1 MIPLDE
7 NTLSNPFLKS
17 NGQNGF
23 QKEMFLKLSCQ
34 IENTF
39 SSNICIWGYSLI
51 QNELFVYILPDL
63 VVASW
68 YSVCGPTVWR
78 KQISWHL
85 QWILLILSFEESFV
99 FFSIISSR
107 LQLTPIEPVKK
118 PNKMK
123 KDVKQFQD
131 FVPAL
136 CSCALCPPA
145 CVPRLNLTTDIQD
158 LAQLSF
164 RARASNLKNPSMCVT
179 HEVVN

>member
-7 NTLSNPFLKS
+7 NTLSKSFLKS

-23 QKEMFLKLSCQ
+23 QKEMFLNLLCQ
-34 IENTF
+34 IESIFT
-39 SSNICIWGYSLI
+39 SIVCMWGYSLI

-107 LQLTPIEPVKK
+107 LQLTPIEPVKNT
-118 PNKMK
+118 NKK
-123 KDVKQFQD
+123 NIKQFTD
-131 FVPAL
+131 
-136 CSCALCPPA
+136 
-145 CVPRLNLTTDIQD
+145 CVPVL
-158 LAQLSF
+158 
-164 RARASNLKNPSMCVT
+164 
-179 HEVVN
+179 